1 MVGYKVERIFSL
13 RGSKKFGRKFLSDG
27 PIIDFLFSVCKMAVL
42 VEVADTIQQPVI
54 AERHFVVII
63 WLVRLFLLQRRIAST
78 AVDACEHM
86 CR

>member
-1 MVGYKVERIFSL
+1 MIGNKGKNIIFAERKQIIQ
-13 RGSKKFGRKFLSDG
+13 KDE
-27 PIIDFLFSVCKMAVL
+27 PVIDFLFSVCEMAVL

-63 WLVRLFLLQRRIAST
+63 WLVRLFLLQRRIASAT
-78 AVDACEHM
+78 VNAGEHM